1 MSKQYIDVFNK
12 LLQNVTGKTV
22 TGNYQELADLIDA
35 YNDKYLCEVTF
46 STTPAGA
53 TIVVKDS
60 GGNTISA
67 KEGKYYLNEGS
78 YTYDASAEGYVSKTG
93 QSLVIT
99 NADEQT
105 GTKTVTVTLTAEVSG

>member
-1 MSKQYIDVFNK
+1 MSKQYTEVLHR
-12 LLQNVTGKTV
+12 LLQNITGKTV
-22 TGNYQELADLIDA
+22 TGKYKQLADLFEA

-60 GGNTISA
+60 AGKTISA

-78 YTYDASAEGYVSKTG
+78 YTYDASATGYVSKTG

-99 NADEQT
+99 NSDEQT
-105 GTKTVTVTLTAEVSG
+105 GTKTVTVTLTAEQAG